1 MRRVTF
7 LGSLLIVGLLSLLG
21 AASQQSP
28 ARQQQARSI
37 DVEKVRDNLFV
48 LRSVAPMESANGGGN
63 TAVLIAPSGV
73 VVVDTKNPGWGGLI
87 LSKIQELTSKPVTT
101 IINTHG
107 HWDHVS
113 GNVDFPATVDI
124 VAHVNARG
132 NMTNMAPISGLAT
145 PCGDPEGYAC
155 KVLEPV
161 VDRPSD
167 GPWPQPNVF
176 KGRNGKGLPTKTF
189 KDKLSLGSGPDR
201 VDLYYFGRGHT
212 NGDTFVVFP
221 ALRAMHGGDIVGGK
235 GIPLLDANSG
245 GSGVAIPDTLRKAA
259 DTIANVDT
267 IIPGHGPLRAWS
279 HVREYADFN
288 RDFLTAVQEAKKAGK
303 SVDEVV
309 TSWKVPRRYADAGYS
324 EPQSAAL
331 KRNVQII
338 YDELK

>member
-1 MRRVTF
+1 
-7 LGSLLIVGLLSLLG
+7 
-21 AASQQSP
+21 
-28 ARQQQARSI
+28 
-37 DVEKVRDNLFV
+37 
-48 LRSVAPMESANGGGN
+48 
-63 TAVLIAPSGV
+63 
-73 VVVDTKNPGWGGLI
+73 
-87 LSKIQELTSKPVTT
+87 
-101 IINTHG
+101 
-107 HWDHVS
+107 
-113 GNVDFPATVDI
+113 
-124 VAHVNARG
+124 
-132 NMTNMAPISGLAT
+132 MAPISGLAT

-161 VDRPSD
+161 IDRPSD

-267 IIPGHGPLRAWS
+267 IIPGHGPLGAWS
-279 HVREYADFN
+279 HVREYADIN